1 MVVSFVGPETPTNL
15 EFRPSIVKP
24 ESRTLFRPTLPA
36 HLRRSRPARRRIGT
50 AGMTRPYWPL
60 QGLSLHPQ
68 LDRPAGRRSYG
79 SYRPPVRRGRL
90 CAQLSSIRGAITA
103 GSASAR
109 WTVTRR
115 TLRSMLCPTDAV
127 ATASMMR
134 ASLGSDRLETGGWP
148 RVEGLY
154 SLHALA
160 FIVSTTADGFR
171 CRMYRSVVATD
182 A

>member
-1 MVVSFVGPETPTNL
+1 
-15 EFRPSIVKP
+15 
-24 ESRTLFRPTLPA
+24 
-36 HLRRSRPARRRIGT
+36 
-50 AGMTRPYWPL
+50 
-60 QGLSLHPQ
+60 
-68 LDRPAGRRSYG
+68 
-79 SYRPPVRRGRL
+79 
-90 CAQLSSIRGAITA
+90 
-103 GSASAR
+103 
-109 WTVTRR
+109 
-115 TLRSMLCPTDAV
+115 MLCPTDAV